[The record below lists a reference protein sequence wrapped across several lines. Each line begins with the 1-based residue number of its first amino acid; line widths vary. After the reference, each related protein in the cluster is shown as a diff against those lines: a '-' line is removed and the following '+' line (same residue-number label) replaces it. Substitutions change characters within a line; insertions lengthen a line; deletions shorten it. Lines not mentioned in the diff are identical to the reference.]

1 MKQRKKQVGA
11 RWIAK
16 VRGVIRQV
24 EWTKRQRLLY
34 RAVAAS
40 KDC

>member
-16 VRGVIRQV
+16 ARGVIGQA
-24 EWTKRQRLLY
+24 KRAKRPLQAF
-34 RAVAAS
+34 RAAAAS
-40 KDC
+40 QGC

>member
-16 VRGVIRQV
+16 ARGVIGQA
-24 EWTKRQRLLY
+24 KRAKRSRPAF
-34 RAVAAS
+34 RAAAAS
-40 KDC
+40 KGC

>member
-16 VRGVIRQV
+16 VRGVIGQV
-24 EWTKRQRLLY
+24 QWAKRQPQAF
-34 RAVAAS
+34 RAAAAS
-40 KDC
+40 KGC

>member
-16 VRGVIRQV
+16 ARGAFAKVKLPRLPKPAMTAVQV
-24 EWTKRQRLLY
+24 LKGG
-34 RAVAAS
+34 
-40 KDC
+40 